1 MLKTPKTWSCARVF
15 FDRVVGFY
23 VDIGACDP
31 VEDSVTKHFYDQG
44 WHGVNVEPDPRLHA
58 ALATDR
64 PRDVNLCAAIGRG
77 TTLVTFYPT
86 GTRGHG
92 TLDATRAV
100 HLSAAEP
107 EMVPQ
112 ITLAQVFAEHTPAD
126 GIDFLK
132 VDVEGWEAEVLA
144 SADWSNVRPRV
155 VVVEAVDLDGRHS
168 HEQWE
173 GILLAARY
181 RFGLF
186 DGLNRFYCREED
198 AETLLPRLAAP
209 GNVLDNW
216 RFARELRAQADAV
229 AGRQAELERLS
240 GALVEQN
247 TTLIAQHTALI
258 AEHTAHVASR
268 DLLAVEQAGHA
279 ETKGTLAAEQ
289 AGHAE
294 TRGTL
299 AAEQAGHAETRGTL
313 AAEQA
318 GHAETRGTLAA
329 EQAGHAETRGT
340 LAAEQAGHAETRG
353 TLAAEQA
360 GHAETRGTLAAE
372 QAGHAETRGTL
383 AAEQAGHTETRGTLA
398 AEQAGHTETRNM
410 LAAERALHAVTRDA
424 LGAEQLALAEQQRL
438 LAAVHAST
446 SWRITIPLR
455 NLMRLVRLVRPGG

>member
-1 MLKTPKTWSCARVF
+1 MLPPMLSYAQNAEDVVLRRVF
-15 FDRVVGFY
+15 FDRVAGFY

-31 VEDSVTKHFYDQG
+31 VEDSVTKHFYEQG
-44 WHGVNVEPDPRLHA
+44 WHGVNVEPDVRFHA
-58 ALATDR
+58 ALASDR

-77 TTLVTFYPT
+77 TTPITFYPT

-92 TLDATRAV
+92 TLDATRAAG
-100 HLSAAEP
+100 LSVAEP

-112 ITLAQVFAEHTPAD
+112 ITLAQVLAEQAPAE
-126 GIDFLK
+126 GVEFLK

-144 SADWSNVRPRV
+144 SADWSRVRPRV
-155 VVVEAVDLDGRHS
+155 VVVEAVDPNGRPS

-229 AGRQAELERLS
+229 AGRQVELERLS

-258 AEHTAHVASR
+258 AEHTAHALTRTALSAEEAAHAASR
-268 DLLAVEQAGHA
+268 GA
-279 ETKGTLAAEQ
+279 LAAEQ
-289 AGHAE
+289 AVHAE
-294 TRGTL
+294 TRGAL
-299 AAEQAGHAETRGTL
+299 AAEQAVHAETRGAL

-318 GHAETRGTLAA
+318 VHAETRGALAA
-329 EQAGHAETRGT
+329 EQAVHAETRGA
-340 LAAEQAGHAETRG
+340 LAAEQAVHAATSDLLG
-353 TLAAEQA
+353 T
-360 GHAETRGTLAAE
+360 
-372 QAGHAETRGTL
+372 
-383 AAEQAGHTETRGTLA
+383 
-398 AEQAGHTETRNM
+398 
-410 LAAERALHAVTRDA
+410 ERALLAVTRDA
-424 LGAEQLALAEQQRL
+424 LAAEQLALAEQQLL

-446 SWRITIPLR
+446 SWRITTPLR
-455 NLMRLVRLVRPGG
+455 NSMRLVRLVRPGG